1 MEKHLPRLVRLIGAC
16 AMLTLALG
24 GVAHA
29 DAGARARPG
38 RLRQVASRSWPGA
51 PSF

>member
-1 MEKHLPRLVRLIGAC
+1 MEKHLPRLVRLAGAC

-29 DAGARARPG
+29 SRCPSLTRA
-38 RLRQVASRSWPGA
+38 LRQVASRSWSGA